1 MPVMCPYADH
11 SGLHRD
17 DARLPRHPCPS
28 MRNKCT
34 AKGSFANL
42 TQIPKQDAQGKTV
55 RSQTSPQLRCG
66 RFTIPAGAQTE
77 PPATVTLRTQGRRKG
92 CTCNLPALVLS
103 QCRGKPELWIA
114 RVASV
119 AKPEVLSEVA
129 RITTNRVSYK
139 KRGGGAEGGLMT
151 TLHPDQADLA
161 NKRVVG
167 HSASKDKDCAT
178 PAHCFN
184 SRCPD

>member
-34 AKGSFANL
+34 TKGSFANL

-139 KRGGGAEGGLMT
+139 KREG
-151 TLHPDQADLA
+151 QKAA
-161 NKRVVG
+161 
-167 HSASKDKDCAT
+167 
-178 PAHCFN
+178 
-184 SRCPD
+184 